1 MELRLTELN
10 VVAVE
15 VEDLGATE
23 DGHVFELGPS
33 DGWAVVGDE
42 EELGLTVPQHL
53 HDSLVACIINR
64 AR

>member
-33 DGWAVVGDE
+33 DGGAVVGDE
-42 EELGLTVPQHL
+42 EEL
-53 HDSLVACIINR
+53 
-64 AR
+64 